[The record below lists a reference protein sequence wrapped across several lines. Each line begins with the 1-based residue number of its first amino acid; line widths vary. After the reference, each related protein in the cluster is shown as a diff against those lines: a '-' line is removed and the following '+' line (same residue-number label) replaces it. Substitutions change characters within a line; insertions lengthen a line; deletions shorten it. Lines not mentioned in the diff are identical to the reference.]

1 MDHQV
6 IDNQSSSSDDDEQ
19 GIFNLKF
26 CDEKHIKLFIT
37 DKEYIAK
44 KRTTYHEQ
52 CTTAVSTSL
61 LYHIDSITIKYL
73 KDHCSHETKE
83 SNF

>member
-6 IDNQSSSSDDDEQ
+6 MDNQSSSSDDDEQ

-44 KRTTYHEQ
+44 KEQ
-52 CTTAVSTSL
+52 PIMNNVP
-61 LYHIDSITIKYL
+61 
-73 KDHCSHETKE
+73 
-83 SNF
+83 